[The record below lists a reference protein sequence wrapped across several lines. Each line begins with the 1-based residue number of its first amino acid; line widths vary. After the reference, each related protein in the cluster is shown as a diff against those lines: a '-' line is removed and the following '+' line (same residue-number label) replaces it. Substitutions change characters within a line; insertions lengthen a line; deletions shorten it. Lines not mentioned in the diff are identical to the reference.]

1 MWKDFIRNIVVI
13 FQPNIL
19 RIIGF
24 YVRHSASIYSSCPAQ
39 LELCRILITGQLPT
53 SKLNLLEHLNMEFQ
67 LNCFQIFNEGH
78 FEFKQKDSLKKKKRH
93 D

>member
-1 MWKDFIRNIVVI
+1 MGKKWMQKIDCYILFFPYGCDVV
-13 FQPNIL
+13 F
-19 RIIGF
+19 
-24 YVRHSASIYSSCPAQ
+24 SIYSSCPAQ

-53 SKLNLLEHLNMEFQ
+53 SKLNLLEHLN
-67 LNCFQIFNEGH
+67 CFQIFNEGH